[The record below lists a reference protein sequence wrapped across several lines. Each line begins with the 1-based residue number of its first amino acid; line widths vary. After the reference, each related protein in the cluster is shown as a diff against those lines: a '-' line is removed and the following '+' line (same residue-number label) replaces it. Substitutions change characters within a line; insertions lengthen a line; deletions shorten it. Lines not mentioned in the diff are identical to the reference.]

1 MVSPVKARL
10 RLTVLLLVALV
21 VQVTLASDLR
31 IRGVAPD
38 FLLLFTI
45 CAGLAGGSEVGA
57 TVGFAAG
64 LLTDLFLHTT
74 PLGLAALTYCLI
86 GFAVGML
93 GRGVLRESRLLA
105 PVVAAVA
112 SAAAVVAFV
121 LIGVMVGQSQL
132 SDLGPRRILET
143 AVIVGLMNGVLA
155 YPVARIVSWACDAS
169 ATTRSRSDNSA
180 LLK

>member
-1 MVSPVKARL
+1 
-10 RLTVLLLVALV
+10 
-21 VQVTLASDLR
+21 
-31 IRGVAPD
+31 
-38 FLLLFTI
+38 
-45 CAGLAGGSEVGA
+45 
-57 TVGFAAG
+57 
-64 LLTDLFLHTT
+64 
-74 PLGLAALTYCLI
+74 
-86 GFAVGML
+86 ML

-143 AVIVGLMNGVLA
+143 AVIVGLMNAVLA
-155 YPVARIVSWACDAS
+155 FAVARIVVMGVRRVGHDQV
-169 ATTRSRSDNSA
+169 TKPDNSA